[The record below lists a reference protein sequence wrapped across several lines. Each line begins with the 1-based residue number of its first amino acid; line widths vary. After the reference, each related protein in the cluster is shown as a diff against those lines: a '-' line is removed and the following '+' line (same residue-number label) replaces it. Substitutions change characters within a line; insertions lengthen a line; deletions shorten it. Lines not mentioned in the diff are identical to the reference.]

1 MSQENVGRLRE
12 ALRAWNEGDLDA
24 YLAVTDP
31 ALVFR
36 TSGVFLPHDPVYRG
50 RGGFRKFWE
59 TFHDSWERLD
69 IDIARMEDL
78 DDRVLALL
86 SFHAVGRGSGVQ
98 VQRDFA
104 NVATFADGLMVE
116 LRAYGGWEEALQ
128 AVGLPG

>member
-12 ALRAWNEGDLDA
+12 TLEAWNEGDLDA

-50 RGGFRKFWE
+50 HDGFRKFWE

-86 SFHAVGRGSGVQ
+86 SFHAVGRGSGVK
-98 VQRDFA
+98 VQREFA
-104 NVATFADGLMVE
+104 
-116 LRAYGGWEEALQ
+116 
-128 AVGLPG
+128 